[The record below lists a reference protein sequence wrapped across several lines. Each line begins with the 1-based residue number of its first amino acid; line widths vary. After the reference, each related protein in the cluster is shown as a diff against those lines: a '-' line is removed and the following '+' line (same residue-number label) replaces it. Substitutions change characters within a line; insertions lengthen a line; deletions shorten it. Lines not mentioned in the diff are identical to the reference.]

1 MERMSMMDA
10 SFLYMENEF
19 DLHHNAWLGIFE
31 GPAPTGGEFRRH
43 IASKLP
49 RIPRYRQR
57 VRFVPH
63 DLAAPV
69 WVDDQHF
76 NLAYH
81 VRAIALP
88 APGSEA
94 QLRELFTTLMAQ
106 PLDRN
111 KPLWDMWLVDGLE
124 DGRWALISR
133 LHHCMADGVS
143 TTDITTTVL
152 DREPSAEI
160 ADIADNWKAETP
172 PTDAELVQAALAD
185 SQRSGLEQASRY
197 DTWVNSLKA
206 QMAEV
211 DKAFASLKNSLANP
225 LSITSLNGPIGPY
238 RRWAWAKVAL
248 ADIAAIRG
256 PLGGTV
262 NDVVLTVVTRA
273 FRTLL
278 LARGE
283 PVDGRTVRC
292 LVPVSVRSIGE
303 TGGNK
308 IASMYAELPVGIADP
323 TERLA
328 SIRTQMDGLKA
339 SKQALAADVLTS
351 LAGFQPPALM
361 AMGARQASHAPN
373 PVNTVAT
380 NVPGPQHPLYALGR
394 KMLDNYPY
402 VPLASTMRLGTSV
415 FSYDGYARFGVTGD
429 YETMPDI
436 EVFAGGLDEGVR
448 ELIAAAAA
456 APPKTASPAK
466 ARGAGA
472 RKPVGKTKSVKR
484 RKEKT

>member
-1 MERMSMMDA
+1 MERMSMIDA

-19 DLHHNAWLGIFE
+19 DLHHNAWLGIFA
-31 GPAPTGGEFRRH
+31 GPAPSGDEFRRH

-76 NLAYH
+76 NLSYH
-81 VRAIALP
+81 LRAIALP
-88 APGSEA
+88 APGNDE

-111 KPLWDMWLVDGLE
+111 KPLWDMWLIDGLE
-124 DGRWALISR
+124 GGRWALVSR

-152 DREPSAEI
+152 DREPV
-160 ADIADNWKAETP
+160 AETP
-172 PTDAELVQAALAD
+172 GIVDDWKPAPPPTDTELVQAALIEA
-185 SQRSGLEQASRY
+185 QQQGLEQASRY
-197 DTWVNSLKA
+197 NTWLSSLKE
-206 QMAEV
+206 QMSVV
-211 DKAFASLKNSLANP
+211 DQAFASLKNSLANP

-238 RRWAWAKVAL
+238 RRWAWAKASL
-248 ADIAAIRG
+248 ADIAGIRKS
-256 PLGGTV
+256 LGGTV
-262 NDVVLTVVTRA
+262 NDIVLAIVTRA
-273 FRTLL
+273 FRDLL
-278 LARGE
+278 ISRGE
-283 PVDGRTVRC
+283 KVAERTVRC

-303 TGGNK
+303 AGGGNR

-323 TERLA
+323 RERLTA
-328 SIRTQMDGLKA
+328 IRTQMDGLKA

-351 LAGFQPPALM
+351 LAGFQPPALA

-380 NVPGPQHPLYALGR
+380 NVPGPQHPLYLLGR
-394 KMLDNYPY
+394 KMLDNYPF
-402 VPLASTMRLGTSV
+402 VPLASTMRIGTSV
-415 FSYDGYARFGVTGD
+415 FSYDGYARFGVSGD
-429 YETMPDI
+429 YESMPDLDL
-436 EVFAGGLDEGVR
+436 FAAALGEGLR
-448 ELIAAAAA
+448 ELIAAAAEP
-456 APPKTASPAK
+456 APPKA
-466 ARGAGA
+466 
-472 RKPVGKTKSVKR
+472 
-484 RKEKT
+484 

>member
-1 MERMSMMDA
+1 MMSGVRMERMSLIDA

-31 GPAPTGGEFRRH
+31 GPAPTGEEFRRH

-76 NLAYH
+76 NLGYH
-81 VRAIALP
+81 VRSIALP
-88 APGSEA
+88 SPGSEE

-111 KPLWDMWLVDGLE
+111 KPLWDMWLIDGLE
-124 DGRWALISR
+124 GNRWALISR

-152 DREPSAEI
+152 DREPA
-160 ADIADNWKAETP
+160 AATPAFVDHWKAEAS
-172 PTDAELVQAALAD
+172 PTDAELVQTALIE
-185 SQRSGLEQASRY
+185 SQQQGLEQASRY
-197 DTWVNSLKA
+197 NTLVNSLKS

-211 DKAFASLKNSLANP
+211 DRAFASLKNSLANP

-238 RRWAWAKVAL
+238 RRWAWAKVSL
-248 ADIAAIRG
+248 ANIAAIRAF
-256 PLGGTV
+256 GGTV
-262 NDVVLTVVTRA
+262 NDIVLTIVTRA
-273 FRTLL
+273 FRDLL
-278 LARGE
+278 LSRGE
-283 PVDGRTVRC
+283 EVADRTVRC

-303 TGGNK
+303 EGGNR

-323 TERLA
+323 KERLA
-328 SIRTQMDGLKA
+328 NVRAQMDGLKA
-339 SKQALAADVLTS
+339 SKQALAADVLAS

-361 AMGARQASHAPN
+361 AMSARQASHAPN

-380 NVPGPQHPLYALGR
+380 NVPGPQHPLFLLGR

-415 FSYDGYARFGVTGD
+415 FSYDGYARFGVSGD
-429 YETMPDI
+429 YESMPDI
-436 EVFAGGLDEGVR
+436 NVFADGLKEGIR
-448 ELIAAAAA
+448 ELIEAAAAE
-456 APPKTASPAK
+456 PT
-466 ARGAGA
+466 R
-472 RKPVGKTKSVKR
+472 TKSD
-484 RKEKT
+484 T

>member
-1 MERMSMMDA
+1 MERMSLMDA

-31 GPAPTGGEFRRH
+31 GPAPTGEEFRRH

-76 NLAYH
+76 NLGYH
-81 VRAIALP
+81 VRSIALP
-88 APGSEA
+88 SPGSEE
-94 QLRELFTTLMAQ
+94 QLKELFTTLMAQ

-111 KPLWDMWLVDGLE
+111 KPLWDMWLIDGLE
-124 DGRWALISR
+124 GNRWALISR

-152 DREPSAEI
+152 DREPAAVTPAFADHWNAE
-160 ADIADNWKAETP
+160 AP
-172 PTDAELVQAALAD
+172 PTDAELVQTALIE
-185 SQRSGLEQASRY
+185 SQQQGLEQASRY
-197 DTWVNSLKA
+197 NTLVNSLKS

-211 DKAFASLKNSLANP
+211 DRAFASLKNSLANP

-238 RRWAWAKVAL
+238 RRWAWAKVSL
-248 ADIAAIRG
+248 ANIAAIRAF
-256 PLGGTV
+256 GGTV
-262 NDVVLTVVTRA
+262 NDIVLTIVTRA
-273 FRTLL
+273 FRDLL
-278 LARGE
+278 LSRGE
-283 PVDGRTVRC
+283 EVADRTVRC

-303 TGGNK
+303 EGGNR

-323 TERLA
+323 KERLA
-328 SIRTQMDGLKA
+328 NVRAQMDGLKA
-339 SKQALAADVLTS
+339 SKQALAADVLAS

-361 AMGARQASHAPN
+361 AMSARQASHAPN
-373 PVNTVAT
+373 PVNTVTT
-380 NVPGPQHPLYALGR
+380 NVPGPQHPLFLLGR

-415 FSYDGYARFGVTGD
+415 FSYDGYARFGVSGD
-429 YETMPDI
+429 YESMPDI
-436 EVFAGGLDEGVR
+436 NVFADGLKEGIR
-448 ELIAAAAA
+448 ELIEAAAAE
-456 APPKTASPAK
+456 PT
-466 ARGAGA
+466 R
-472 RKPVGKTKSVKR
+472 TKSD
-484 RKEKT
+484 T

>member
-1 MERMSMMDA
+1 MIDA

-19 DLHHNAWLGIFE
+19 DLHHNAWLGIFA
-31 GPAPTGGEFRRH
+31 GPAPSGDEFRRH

-76 NLAYH
+76 NLGYH
-81 VRAIALP
+81 LRAIALP
-88 APGSEA
+88 APGSDE

-111 KPLWDMWLVDGLE
+111 KPLWDMWLIDGLE
-124 DGRWALISR
+124 GGRWALISR

-152 DREPSAEI
+152 DREPT
-160 ADIADNWKAETP
+160 ADLPDVIDDWKPAPP
-172 PTDAELVQAALAD
+172 PTDTELVQAALIE
-185 SQRSGLEQASRY
+185 SQQQGLEQASRY
-197 DTWVNSLKA
+197 NTWLTSLKE
-206 QMAEV
+206 QMNEV
-211 DKAFASLKNSLANP
+211 DRAFASLKNSLANP

-238 RRWAWAKVAL
+238 RRWAWAKASL
-248 ADIAAIRG
+248 ADIAGIRKA
-256 PLGGTV
+256 LGGTV
-262 NDVVLTVVTRA
+262 NDIVLAIVTRA
-273 FRTLL
+273 FRDLL
-278 LARGE
+278 LSRGE
-283 PVDGRTVRC
+283 EVADRTIRC

-303 TGGNK
+303 AGGGNR

-323 TERLA
+323 RERLA
-328 SIRTQMDGLKA
+328 AIRTQMDGLKA

-351 LAGFQPPALM
+351 LAGFQPPAL
-361 AMGARQASHAPN
+361 AAAGARQASHTPN

-380 NVPGPQHPLYALGR
+380 NVPGPQHPLYLLGR

-402 VPLASTMRLGTSV
+402 VPLASTMRIGTSV
-415 FSYDGYARFGVTGD
+415 FSYDGFARFGVSGD
-429 YETMPDI
+429 HESMPDLDL
-436 EVFAGGLDEGVR
+436 FAAALGEGLR
-448 ELIAAAAA
+448 ELIAAAATEP
-456 APPKTASPAK
+456 APVK
-466 ARGAGA
+466 A
-472 RKPVGKTKSVKR
+472 
-484 RKEKT
+484 

>member
-1 MERMSMMDA
+1 MDA

-31 GPAPTGGEFRRH
+31 GPAPTGEEYRRH

-76 NLAYH
+76 NLGYH
-81 VRAIALP
+81 VRSIALP
-88 APGSEA
+88 SPGSEE
-94 QLRELFTTLMAQ
+94 QLKELFTTLMAQ

-111 KPLWDMWLVDGLE
+111 KPLWDMWLIEGLE
-124 DGRWALISR
+124 GNRWALISR

-152 DREPSAEI
+152 DREPA
-160 ADIADNWKAETP
+160 AATPAFVDDWKAEAP
-172 PTDAELVQAALAD
+172 PTDAELVQTALIE
-185 SQRSGLEQASRY
+185 SQQQGLEQASRY
-197 DTWVNSLKA
+197 NTLVNSLKS

-211 DKAFASLKNSLANP
+211 DRAFASLKNSLANP

-238 RRWAWAKVAL
+238 RRWAWAKVSL
-248 ADIAAIRG
+248 ANIAAIRAS
-256 PLGGTV
+256 LGGTV
-262 NDVVLTVVTRA
+262 NDIVLTIVTRA
-273 FRTLL
+273 FRDLL
-278 LARGE
+278 LSRGE
-283 PVDGRTVRC
+283 EVADRTVRC

-303 TGGNK
+303 EGGNR

-323 TERLA
+323 KERLA
-328 SIRTQMDGLKA
+328 NVRAQMDGLKA
-339 SKQALAADVLTS
+339 SKQALAADVLAS

-361 AMGARQASHAPN
+361 AMSARQASHVPN
-373 PVNTVAT
+373 PVNTVTT
-380 NVPGPQHPLYALGR
+380 NVPGPQRPLFLLGR

-415 FSYDGYARFGVTGD
+415 FSYDGYARFGVSGD
-429 YETMPDI
+429 YESMPDI
-436 EVFAGGLDEGVR
+436 NVFADGLKEGIR
-448 ELIAAAAA
+448 ELIEAAAAE
-456 APPKTASPAK
+456 PT
-466 ARGAGA
+466 R
-472 RKPVGKTKSVKR
+472 TKSD
-484 RKEKT
+484 T

>member
-1 MERMSMMDA
+1 MIDA

-19 DLHHNAWLGIFE
+19 DLHHNAWLGIFA
-31 GPAPTGGEFRRH
+31 GPAPTGAEFRRH

-76 NLAYH
+76 NLIYH
-81 VRAIALP
+81 VRTIALP
-88 APGSEA
+88 APGSEE
-94 QLRELFTTLMAQ
+94 QLKELFTTLMAQ

-111 KPLWDMWLVDGLE
+111 KPLWDMWLIDGLE
-124 DGRWALISR
+124 GGRWALISR

-152 DREPSAEI
+152 DREPI
-160 ADIADNWKAETP
+160 ATTADVVDDWKPEAP
-172 PTDAELVQAALAD
+172 PTDAELVQAALAE
-185 SQRSGLEQASRY
+185 SQRTGAEQASRY
-197 DTWVNSLKA
+197 DTWVHSLKA
-206 QMAEV
+206 QMVEV
-211 DKAFASLKNSLANP
+211 DKAFASLKSSFASP

-238 RRWAWAKVAL
+238 RRWAWAKASL
-248 ADIAAIRG
+248 ADIAAIRAS
-256 PLGGTV
+256 LGGTV
-262 NDVVLTVVTRA
+262 NDVVLATVTRA
-273 FRTLL
+273 FRDLL
-278 LARGE
+278 LSRGE
-283 PVDGRTVRC
+283 EVAGRTVRC

-303 TGGNK
+303 MGGNR

-323 TERLA
+323 YERLA

-361 AMGARQASHAPN
+361 AMSARTASHAPN

-380 NVPGPQHPLYALGR
+380 NVPGPQYPLFVLGR
-394 KMLDNYPY
+394 KMLDNYPF

-415 FSYDGYARFGVTGD
+415 FSYDGYVRFGTTGD

-436 EVFAGGLDEGVR
+436 QVFANGLDQGIR
-448 ELIAAAAA
+448 ELIEAAANG
-456 APPKTASPAK
+456 PPKAQPA
-466 ARGAGA
+466 
-472 RKPVGKTKSVKR
+472 
-484 RKEKT
+484 RKEKSSGKKKSAKKKAKS